1 MICLMALKPV
11 FNLYYLAPQLVMTTS
26 FSSMS
31 LLISKSSL
39 NRKFFSI
46 DKFRILLIVFSTL
59 ILIFGYLLIKPTFI
73 EPFPLLNQ
81 FPKNSLVWSDSIGS
95 KLIYYHNINTAK
107 LNFGTNKAQQEIV
120 QYLADNGIRQ
130 FILDEGNQIINFKN
144 ISSGTLREG
153 FTYDNLRL
161 FEYIPD

>member
-1 MICLMALKPV
+1 M
-11 FNLYYLAPQLVMTTS
+11 
-26 FSSMS
+26 
-31 LLISKSSL
+31 L
-39 NRKFFSI
+39 N
-46 DKFRILLIVFSTL
+46 
-59 ILIFGYLLIKPTFI
+59 
-73 EPFPLLNQ
+73 E
-81 FPKNSLVWSDSIGS
+81 FPKNSIVWADAIGS
-95 KLIYYHNINTAK
+95 KLFYYHNINTAK